1 MSKSVEEI
9 DAEIEALKALREEQA
24 KGEKKEA
31 KTQANELIKKYSL
44 TLGDLRGEAQKI
56 LLDSITKLGDATLKE
71 VKAKIEAKLKK

>member
-1 MSKSVEEI
+1 MNKSVEEI

-24 KGEKKEA
+24 KVEKKEA

>member
-31 KTQANELIKKYSL
+31 KTQA
-44 TLGDLRGEAQKI
+44 
-56 LLDSITKLGDATLKE
+56 KE
-71 VKAKIEAKLKK
+71 